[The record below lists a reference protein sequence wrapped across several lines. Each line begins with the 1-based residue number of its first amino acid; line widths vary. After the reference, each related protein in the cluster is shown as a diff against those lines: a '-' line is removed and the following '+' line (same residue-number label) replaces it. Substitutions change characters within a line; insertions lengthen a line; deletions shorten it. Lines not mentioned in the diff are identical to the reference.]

1 MVKSCTTKFYQF
13 QYLCSWN
20 MQKDMASFCS
30 ILGTLC
36 KEYKTYSEGW
46 IRQMNLFM
54 HRLRVYSWSPRKSSW
69 EENQPKEVP
78 YLYTITA
85 LGWKRDGSRVVCG
98 ALCGTVEM
106 FESVLKW
113 VDVTFIKKSS
123 LNTYCLL
130 CRTLGTSWGIVAIG
144 LPCCFHWQAV
154 IILSSEKVIAFL
166 FLVNIR

>member
-1 MVKSCTTKFYQF
+1 MTSFYF
-13 QYLCSWN
+13 
-20 MQKDMASFCS
+20 

-46 IRQMNLFM
+46 IGQMNLFM
-54 HRLRVYSWSPRKSSW
+54 RRLRVYSWSPRKSSW

-85 LGWKRDGSRVVCG
+85 LGWKRDGSRVLCG

-113 VDVTFIKKSS
+113 VDVTFINKSS
-123 LNTYCLL
+123 LNTSCLL
-130 CRTLGTSWGIVAIG
+130 CRVLGTSRDSVAVDYLVVFIG
-144 LPCCFHWQAV
+144 RQSLYSDQ
-154 IILSSEKVIAFL
+154 VIAFL
-166 FLVNIR
+166 FIVNIRKLPIPPPPPRIL